1 MDSVVCVRFSFLD
14 NQSPS
19 AKWDTSLVDWL
30 SYGHGCLFHVTV
42 SLNTASRQSIKESI
56 SSLLMIKGGTNR
68 STFS

>member
-1 MDSVVCVRFSFLD
+1 MDSMVCLRFSFLD

-30 SYGHGCLFHVTV
+30 SYGHRRLFHVTV

-56 SSLLMIKGGTNR
+56 SSFFIMRGGTNR

>member
-1 MDSVVCVRFSFLD
+1 MDSVVCLRFSFLD

-30 SYGHGCLFHVTV
+30 SYGYGWFFHVTV

-56 SSLLMIKGGTNR
+56 SSFFIIRGGTNR
-68 STFS
+68 STVS